1 MIAFRRARIL
11 RCSFCGMSD
20 REVAR
25 LVGGPGVY
33 ICDACVGAC
42 NRILE
47 ATPASFAGWKA
58 MSDEQLLRAL
68 KTAEATVEATRA
80 VLQSQIDELRRRE
93 VSWDAIG
100 RALDISRQGA
110 WERFS

>member
-1 MIAFRRARIL
+1 MIAFKRARKL

-20 REVAR
+20 RDVAR
-25 LVGGPGVY
+25 LLGGPGVH

-47 ATPASFAGWKA
+47 ATPAGFAGWMA
-58 MSDEQLLRAL
+58 MSDEQLLRSL
-68 KTAEATVEATRA
+68 QTAEATVEATRA
-80 VLQSQIDELRRRE
+80 VLQAQIDELRRRA

-100 RALDISRQGA
+100 RALGISRQAA